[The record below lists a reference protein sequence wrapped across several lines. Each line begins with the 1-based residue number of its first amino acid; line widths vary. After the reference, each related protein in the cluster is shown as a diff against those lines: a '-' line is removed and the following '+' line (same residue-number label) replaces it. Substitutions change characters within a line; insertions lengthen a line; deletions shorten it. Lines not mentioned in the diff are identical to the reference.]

1 MARKSCSIC
10 LSPITNEEAPVLTMG
25 AYGTPKLLCDECA
38 AEIENMTRGT
48 DYDSIVASMDEI
60 SHRMSESNVDDRVTM
75 TAVTEMLVD
84 SAKRAQA
91 IREGTYDFSLDEL
104 EEEDYEI
111 PEDMKETEEDRLLDE
126 KERESS
132 ERLDKFMNWV
142 WLGVLI
148 GVVGFLVWWVFF

>member
-75 TAVTEMLVD
+75 TAVTDMLVD

-91 IREGTYDFSLDEL
+91 IREGTYDFSLDEI

>member
-91 IREGTYDFSLDEL
+91 IREGTYDFSLDEI

>member
-126 KERESS
+126 KERESNQ
-132 ERLDKFMNWV
+132 RLDKFMNWV

-148 GVVGFLVWWVFF
+148 GVVGFLVWWLFF